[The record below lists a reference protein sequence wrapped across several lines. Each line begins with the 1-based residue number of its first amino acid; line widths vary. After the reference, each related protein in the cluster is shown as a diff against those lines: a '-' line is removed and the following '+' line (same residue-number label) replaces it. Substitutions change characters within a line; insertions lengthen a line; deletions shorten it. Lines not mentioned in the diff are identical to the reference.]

1 MNKETDIIKKIIGI
15 LPKSGFLQNRFF
27 ESDAEIIN
35 HNSKKLLFSI
45 DEFSQEDFFRDDYP
59 FELGYNIA
67 VATISDVL
75 ASGGKPLYY
84 AHSISIDNEKWDSN
98 FIEAFSQGIAKVL
111 KNAGAGFI
119 GGDLGKSESWKYTG
133 VIIGE
138 TENPI
143 TRIGAKEGD
152 LLFMTGQLGAGNI
165 EAAMK
170 LFLNYDF
177 LGNKIKVPRLKL
189 NLRNKESEFINKFAT
204 SCIDSSDGVLS
215 ALITISDL
223 NNVGF
228 EITNL
233 PYTKEGIKLCELI
246 SKPKCMLFMGECGE
260 YELVFT
266 IKKQDRKTFLEEAKD
281 SNLSF
286 TQIGVIQEKQ
296 TKSLRTEDENI
307 DFNKFEIKARDYNNT
322 EEYLT
327 DLLTYVSNNKK

>member
-1 MNKETDIIKKIIGI
+1 MNKETDIIKIIIGI
-15 LPKSGFLQNRFF
+15 LPKSEFLHNKFF

-35 HNSKKLLFSI
+35 HNNKKLLFSI

-59 FELGYNIA
+59 FELGSNVTI
-67 VATISDVL
+67 ATISDVL

-111 KNAGAGFI
+111 KDSGAGFI

-152 LLFMTGQLGAGNI
+152 LIFMTGQLGAGNI

-170 LFLNYDF
+170 LYLNYDF

-204 SCIDSSDGVLS
+204 SCIDSSDGILS
-215 ALITISDL
+215 AINTIADL

-228 EITNL
+228 EISYL

-266 IKKQDRKTFLEEAKD
+266 IKKKDKDFFLMKAKD
-281 SNLSF
+281 NQLIF
-286 TQIGVIQEKQ
+286 TQIGVIQEKHI
-296 TKSLRTEDENI
+296 KSLQTEDENI
-307 DFNKFEIKARDYNNT
+307 DFVKFEIRARDYNNT
-322 EEYLT
+322 EEYLSE
-327 DLLTYVSNNKK
+327 LLNYVSNNKK